1 MKRAN
6 PAMQPRATGT
16 ATGTPTGFTLVEL
29 MIAVAILGILASI
42 AYPNYAEYVARGRR
56 ADGKAAL
63 LTAMQALE
71 RRYAQASSYVD
82 PADNT
87 RAWRG
92 FPQVS
97 DGGNYDIAAGAC
109 GALAL
114 NECVQVSAVPAIADS
129 RCGTLLLRS
138 TGERG
143 VLLNNVASFA
153 NLPQGCW

>member
-1 MKRAN
+1 MKRAS
-6 PAMQPRATGT
+6 PALQRRAAGP
-16 ATGTPTGFTLVEL
+16 ATGFTLIEL
-29 MIAVAILGILASI
+29 MIAVAVLGILASI
-42 AYPNYAEYVARGRR
+42 AYPSYAEYVARGRR

-71 RRYAQASSYVD
+71 RRYAQANSYVD

-92 FPQVS
+92 FPQTS
-97 DGGNYDIAAGAC
+97 DGSNYNIAAGAC

-114 NECVQVSAVPAIADS
+114 NECVQVSAVPAIADN